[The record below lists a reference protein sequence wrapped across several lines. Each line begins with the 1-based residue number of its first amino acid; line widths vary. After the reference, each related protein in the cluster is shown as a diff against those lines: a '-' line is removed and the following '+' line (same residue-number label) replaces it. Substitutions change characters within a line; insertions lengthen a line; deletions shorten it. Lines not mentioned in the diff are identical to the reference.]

1 MVKEEDLPYL
11 QRGRKAVATESTA
24 LISSSKY
31 LNDYRIREWI
41 MTQTLKRNGRDMPP
55 TYGIPMLIEAV
66 REIQDHARIEALF
79 NEARLGWPELDTW
92 LDERWLARLTRED
105 MASCPEGSLGGIWY
119 KQLKGANMEVDII
132 PTFEP
137 RSSFEY
143 FFLRGVQIHDFMH
156 ILGGGGFDGLGE
168 IIPAYLKYGNLFRY
182 FSPEL
187 AGLLNV
193 QNTLLTVPMFVR
205 GPLHYPELFL
215 KMWDLA
221 EHGMRIGRESD
232 PLFLPH
238 YEDWLDL
245 PLEEARRKFG
255 VRGAYTIDTSRES
268 AFWDERI
275 ASLDDGPDG
284 DPMPKAIAAE

>member
-1 MVKEEDLPYL
+1 MNEEDLPYL
-11 QRGRKAVATESTA
+11 QRGRQKVETTSTA

-41 MTQTLKRNGRDMPP
+41 VNQCLKRNGRDMPP
-55 TYGIPMLIEAV
+55 TYGIPMLIEAI
-66 REIQDHARIEALF
+66 REVQDHARIEALF
-79 NEARLGWPELDTW
+79 DEARRGWPELDRW
-92 LDERWLARLTRED
+92 LDERRLARLTRED
-105 MASCPEGSLGGIWY
+105 MASCPEGSIGGIWY

-168 IIPAYLKYGNLFRY
+168 IIPAYLKYGNLFRW
-182 FSPEL
+182 FPPEL

-205 GPLHYPELFL
+205 GPLHYPELFPR
-215 KMWDLA
+215 MWELA
-221 EHGMRIGRESD
+221 EHGMRVGRESEA
-232 PLFLPH
+232 LFLPH

-255 VRGAYTIDTSRES
+255 VRGAHTIDTARES
-268 AFWDERI
+268 ALWDERI
-275 ASLDDGPDG
+275 ASLDEAPE
-284 DPMPKAIAAE
+284 PIAAE

>member
-1 MVKEEDLPYL
+1 MNEEDLPYL
-11 QRGRKAVATESTA
+11 NRGRRTLQTESSV

-41 MTQTLKRNGRDMPP
+41 VNQCLKRNGNDIPN
-55 TYGIPMLIEAV
+55 TYGIPALIDAV
-66 REIQDHARIEALF
+66 REVQDHGRIEELF
-79 NEARLGWPELDTW
+79 NKARRNWPELDRW
-92 LDERWLARLTRED
+92 LGERWLARLTRED

-119 KQLKGANMEVDII
+119 AQLKGANMEVDII

-137 RSSFEY
+137 RSDFEY

-156 ILGGGGFDGLGE
+156 ILGGGGFNGLGE
-168 IIPAYLKYGNLFRY
+168 IIPAYLKYGNLFRW
-182 FSPEL
+182 FEPEL

-193 QNTLLTVPMFVR
+193 QNTLLTAPMFVR

-221 EHGMRIGRESD
+221 EHGMRIGRESEA
-232 PLFLPH
+232 LFLPH

-245 PLEEARRKFG
+245 PLEAAREKFG
-255 VRGAYTIDTSRES
+255 VRGAYTIDTERES
-268 AFWDERI
+268 MVWHER
-275 ASLDDGPDG
+275 ADNLDPA
-284 DPMPKAIAAE
+284 PEPIAAE